1 MKVVLLKDVK
11 KIGRKGD
18 IKNVSD
24 GYGRNFLIPKKMA
37 TLATNSVIDE
47 IEEEKQHQEEEAE
60 QELLAFQDLAARLDG
75 LEIEI
80 PAKASQDGKLFGSI
94 NEAKLVEFLSLQ
106 GHDLKKE
113 YIKLEAPIK
122 EIGEYDIILELPHG
136 LEAKIKIIVVAIED
150 KK

>member
-37 TLATNSVIDE
+37 VLATHSVIDE
-47 IEEEKQHQEEEAE
+47 IEEEKQHQAEEAE
-60 QELLAFQDLAARLDG
+60 QELLAFQDLAAQLDG

-94 NEAKLVEFLSLQ
+94 NESKLVDFLKLQ
-106 GHDLKKE
+106 GHELKKE

-122 EIGEYDIILELPHG
+122 ETGEYDIAMELPHG
-136 LEAKIKIIVVAIED
+136 LEAKMKIIVVAAED